1 MIGILGIGR
10 HGRLRTL
17 LSSYIDGEVS
27 AQEARRVDEHLA
39 GCAECRRELQ
49 ELRATVELL
58 GALPELA
65 VHRSFQLER
74 EPAPVRFLGSYA
86 WATGLATSVATLL
99 LVALVLGDVFS
110 IVVQTGQ
117 PDAEPAELAVE
128 MAAAARAA
136 PAPAAPM
143 AAAAIPAPADEPE
156 EAAEMAAAPVAAMAA
171 PAPAPAPAAIPA
183 PGGEPEKAAE
193 IAAAPVAAMAA
204 PALAPAPAPA
214 AAAPVAAM
222 AVPPPAPAEGASEA
236 GAPDIAAAVAEEE
249 AVTLESPAG
258 LSPQPL
264 VAPVAESAPAEI
276 PVSAAD
282 AAAGL
287 RLPLR
292 ELQIAASILS
302 ALLLAATVWLVRRSR
317 RWPL

>member
-27 AQEARRVDEHLA
+27 AQEARRVDEHLV

-49 ELRATVELL
+49 EFRATVELL

-193 IAAAPVAAMAA
+193 MAAAPVAAMAA

-276 PVSAAD
+276 PESAAD